1 MLTPLRKISLVFSGG
16 GTGGHFFPAVAIADR
31 IRELAG
37 ESCSVRIEFVGT
49 TRGIEYRLC
58 ESLGYPLRLV
68 NIRGLVRSF
77 TLKNLL
83 VPFLMVTALLKSR
96 AILKA
101 AAPDIVVGTG
111 GYVSWPVLR
120 MAAMMGLPTVLQEQN
135 SYPGI
140 TTRQLA
146 TKAIRLYLGFGSAL
160 SHLPSDLP
168 ALTTGN
174 PVRVSVT
181 GGDRTEA
188 LTHFKLDP
196 KLRTI
201 LVLGGSQ
208 GARAINQAVTR
219 SLKAGSLP
227 DGYQLLWQTG
237 KLDYDDIRSEL
248 GDRADRHALVQFE
261 SRMELIYAAADLAV
275 ARAGAITLAELEAVG
290 LPSLLIPYPF
300 AAGDHQRHNA
310 AACVARGYVE
320 SIDPDELDKTD
331 LLAHAVGMIDSGRA
345 ERLKQNIRRKTAGRK
360 PAVDVIAED
369 ILSIIRKAQEATVD
383 RRATG

>member
-1 MLTPLRKISLVFSGG
+1 MLAPLKKISLVFSGG

-37 ESCSVRIEFVGT
+37 ENCLVKIEFVGT
-49 TRGIEYRLC
+49 TRGIEYRLR

-77 TLKNLL
+77 TLKNIL
-83 VPFLMVTALLKSR
+83 VPFLMITALLKSR

-101 AAPDIVVGTG
+101 ASPDVVVGTG

-120 MAAMMGLPTVLQEQN
+120 MAALMGLPTVLQEQN
-135 SYPGI
+135 SFPGI

-146 TKAIRLYLGFGSAL
+146 TKATRLYLGFGSAL
-160 SHLPSDLP
+160 SRLPSDLP

-174 PVRVSVT
+174 PVRLSVI

-188 LTHFKLDP
+188 MTHFKLDP
-196 KLRTI
+196 KQRTI
-201 LVLGGSQ
+201 LVIGGSQ
-208 GARAINQAVTR
+208 GARSINQAVLR

-248 GDRADRHALVQFE
+248 GDQAKRHALVPFE
-261 SRMELIYAAADLAV
+261 SRMELIYAAADLAI
-275 ARAGAITLAELEAVG
+275 ARAGAITLAELEAVA
-290 LPSLLIPYPF
+290 LPSLLIPFPF

-320 SIDPDELDKTD
+320 SIDPDDLDQTD
-331 LLAHAVGMIDSGRA
+331 LLAYAVGMIDSGRV
-345 ERLKQNIRRKTAGRK
+345 ERLKQNIRQKTAGRK

-369 ILSIIRKAQEATVD
+369 ILSIIRKAQETTVD
-383 RRATG
+383 R